1 MFSLPRNTLLDFIG
15 YFQFLELEDSNL
27 RHQTFPCERVGS
39 RFSPVSP
46 NPFFKRGLNMGL
58 HHQDSFSRERVESW
72 FGKIQRESGL
82 DLVRFR
88 ESQVLIWVCITKI
101 LFLISKRV
109 LKQAYVTRPFSSREG
124 GIWVHSCPTRPFSSW
139 EGESWHKMTG

>member
-1 MFSLPRNTLLDFIG
+1 MLCKVTHCTGHVLANTRPHQLCWGDWEIGTATSCTECSQVAGLIHMTCKHIRNMVYNIYSCLSVCLSVYNCSSCSRFHATHFYNFIG

-58 HHQDSFSRERVESW
+58 HHQDSFSRERVES
-72 FGKIQRESGL
+72 
-82 DLVRFR
+82 
-88 ESQVLIWVCITKI
+88 
-101 LFLISKRV
+101 
-109 LKQAYVTRPFSSREG
+109 
-124 GIWVHSCPTRPFSSW
+124 
-139 EGESWHKMTG
+139 